1 MDISHISD
9 NVALKTLTEN
19 DSEGSFAIEG
29 LEAGYGLT
37 IGTALRRVLLTSLP
51 GAAVTQIKV
60 KNATHEFSTLPGLKE
75 DLVDFSLNF
84 KKLRFTVHGDEPQV
98 VTLHKKGEGEVTG
111 KDIKLNSQVELANPE
126 FVLGNLTTKSADLTV
141 EITVERGMG
150 YVPSEARLQQE
161 KLPIGAIGIDAIFS
175 PVVSVN
181 IIVEDMRVGKRT
193 DFNRV
198 KLDIVTDGTV
208 TPSVAISHATAVL
221 RDHFEKLLVKSEISE

>member
-1 MDISHISD
+1 MDTSHISD
-9 NVALKTLTEN
+9 HVTLKTLSEKG
-19 DSEGSFAIEG
+19 SEGSFAIEG

-51 GAAVTQIKV
+51 GAAATQIKV
-60 KNATHEFSTLPGLKE
+60 KNATHEFTTLPGLRE
-75 DLVDFSLNF
+75 DLVEFSLNF

-111 KDIKLNSQVELANPE
+111 KDIKLNSQVELANPDM
-126 FVLGNLTTKSADLTV
+126 VLGTLTTKSADLTV

-150 YVPSEARLQQE
+150 YVPSETRQME
-161 KLPIGAIGIDAIFS
+161 KLPIGAIGIDAIFT

-181 IIVEDMRVGKRT
+181 VTVEDMRVGKRT

-198 KLDIVTDGTV
+198 LLDVVTDGTV
-208 TPSVAISHATAVL
+208 EPSTAVAHASAVL
-221 RDHFEKLLVKSEISE
+221 RDHFEKLLAKSEISE

>member
-9 NVALKTLTEN
+9 HVTLKTLSEKGA
-19 DSEGSFAIEG
+19 EGSFAIEG

-51 GAAVTQIKV
+51 GSAVTQIKV

-75 DLVDFSLNF
+75 DLVEFSLNF
-84 KKLRFTVHGDEPQV
+84 KKLRFSVHGDEPQV
-98 VTLHKKGEGEVTG
+98 ITLHKKGEGEVTG
-111 KDIKLNSQVELANPE
+111 KDIKLNSQVELANPDM
-126 FVLGNLTTKSADLTV
+126 VLGTLTTKSADLTV

-150 YVPSEARLQQE
+150 YVPSEARQME
-161 KLPIGAIGIDAIFS
+161 KLPIGAIGIDAIFT

-181 IIVEDMRVGKRT
+181 VTVEDMRVGKRT

-198 KLDIVTDGTV
+198 LLDVVTDGTV
-208 TPSVAISHATAVL
+208 TPSAAVVHAAAVL
-221 RDHFEKLLVKSEISE
+221 RDHFEKILAKSEISE

>member
-9 NVALKTLTEN
+9 NVTLKTLSEKGA
-19 DSEGSFAIEG
+19 EGSFAIEG

-51 GAAVTQIKV
+51 GSAVTQIKV

-75 DLVDFSLNF
+75 DLVEFSLNF
-84 KKLRFTVHGDEPQV
+84 KKLRFSVHGDEPQV
-98 VTLHKKGEGEVTG
+98 ITLHKKGEGEVTG

-126 FVLGNLTTKSADLTV
+126 LVLGTLTTKSADLTV

-150 YVPSEARLQQE
+150 YVPSEARQME
-161 KLPIGAIGIDAIFS
+161 KLPIGAIGIDAIFT

-181 IIVEDMRVGKRT
+181 VTVEDMRVGKRT

-198 KLDIVTDGTV
+198 LLDVVTDGTV
-208 TPSVAISHATAVL
+208 TPSAAVVHAAAVL
-221 RDHFEKLLVKSEISE
+221 RDHFEKILAKSEISE